1 VQKVLMER
9 GIKVFFYHAKIII
22 ADEPAYIGTS
32 NFDKRSFRINDELAL
47 FTEDSYFTQ
56 QIGQELQKDL
66 QHSEQQSIADIK
78 TANPFIKAKRAAA
91 SLISSF
97 L

>member
-1 VQKVLMER
+1 
-9 GIKVFFYHAKIII
+9 
-22 ADEPAYIGTS
+22 
-32 NFDKRSFRINDELAL
+32 LAL